1 MFVES
6 IHSYKRFSKV
16 SLNTGGTLCNEY
28 KQISFTCVYIY
39 IYIYILKVLR
49 KQKCMSI
56 TYIHSLTCYS
66 IAPKSNTT
74 RERERDLIRIINK
87 RESNMK

>member
-1 MFVES
+1 MS
-6 IHSYKRFSKV
+6 ISKSV
-16 SLNTGGTLCNEY
+16 SR
-28 KQISFTCVYIY
+28 VYIY

-74 RERERDLIRIINK
+74 RERERERDLIRIINK

>member
-16 SLNTGGTLCNEY
+16 SLNKGGTLCNEY

-39 IYIYILKVLR
+39 ILKVLR
-49 KQKCMSI
+49 KQKCMRI

-74 RERERDLIRIINK
+74 RERERFN
-87 RESNMK
+87 